1 MSTYYNAPSGAS
13 VLNMGTNAWVC
24 AINNRC
30 PWGHA
35 FDLIAQKQITTV
47 TTEVL
52 KAVKTGKWP
61 VAQIDFP
68 SRP

>member
-1 MSTYYNAPSGAS
+1 MDQQQ
-13 VLNMGTNAWVC
+13 VNM
-24 AINNRC
+24 
-30 PWGHA
+30 
-35 FDLIAQKQITTV
+35 V

-52 KAVKTGKWP
+52 KAVKTSKWP

>member
-1 MSTYYNAPSGAS
+1 
-13 VLNMGTNAWVC
+13 V
-24 AINNRC
+24 
-30 PWGHA
+30 
-35 FDLIAQKQITTV
+35 V

-52 KAVKTGKWP
+52 KAVKTSKWP

>member
-1 MSTYYNAPSGAS
+1 
-13 VLNMGTNAWVC
+13 
-24 AINNRC
+24 
-30 PWGHA
+30 
-35 FDLIAQKQITTV
+35 V

-52 KAVKTGKWP
+52 KAVKTSKWP

>member
-1 MSTYYNAPSGAS
+1 MK
-13 VLNMGTNAWVC
+13 
-24 AINNRC
+24 NRC
-30 PWGHA
+30 PWGHTFGA
-35 FDLIAQKQITTV
+35 VAQKQITQV

-52 KAVKTGKWP
+52 KAVKTSKWP

>member
-1 MSTYYNAPSGAS
+1 M
-13 VLNMGTNAWVC
+13 
-24 AINNRC
+24 NNRC
-30 PWGHA
+30 PWGHF
-35 FDLIAQKQITTV
+35 FDRFAQKQVATV

-52 KAVKTGKWP
+52 KAVKNGKWP